1 MMQFFSQSDCGS
13 VRENNEDSC
22 FAGRVGRYTVLMVA
36 DGMGGASGGEI
47 ASAAAVKT
55 VREFIE
61 QKIKRSS
68 SPGQIL
74 EIMRGAVHRANLD
87 IMTVAAGDRKL
98 DGMGTTVDV
107 CVIDGSTAYI
117 AHVGD
122 SRVYRI
128 DKSGKAV
135 RITRD
140 HSLIEY
146 MLETGVI
153 TPEEAETHPQR
164 HVITRAL
171 GTELNVEA
179 DTYITP
185 FEKNETLLLCS
196 DGLTNMVSEEKIAE
210 ITASAEN
217 TEQAAKSLINAAN
230 AAGGTDN
237 ITVVLARK

>member
-1 MMQFFSQSDCGS
+1 M
-13 VRENNEDSC
+13 
-22 FAGRVGRYTVLMVA
+22 
-36 DGMGGASGGEI
+36 
-47 ASAAAVKT
+47 
-55 VREFIE
+55 
-61 QKIKRSS
+61 
-68 SPGQIL
+68 
-74 EIMRGAVHRANLD
+74 
-87 IMTVAAGDRKL
+87 
-98 DGMGTTVDV
+98 
-107 CVIDGSTAYI
+107 
-117 AHVGD
+117 
-122 SRVYRI
+122 
-128 DKSGKAV
+128 
-135 RITRD
+135 
-140 HSLIEY
+140 EY

-217 TEQAAKSLINAAN
+217 TEQAANNLINAAN